1 MELIAELLINISIST
16 LNQVDK
22 VSFHYVNA
30 NSISISDYT
39 YDQNGKSAL
48 HYAIESL
55 HGENQLSIV
64 KALCEAGIDV
74 NIATKK
80 VILSYFKHENKIT
93 FDRKGTQYCV
103 TLCCTGSQ

>member
-22 VSFHYVNA
+22 VSYHYVNA
-30 NSISISDYT
+30 GSISDYS

-48 HYAIESL
+48 HCAIESL
-55 HGENQLSIV
+55 YGENQLSIV

-80 VILSYFKHENKIT
+80 VMLSYFKNENKIT